1 MKTKQ
6 VLELTAVFLGK
17 EDLLNCAY
25 FTGTQDEIS
34 PENQKELDLLLRC
47 LNLITSEISTD
58 YLPIYKTKTIDFVD
72 NICHLEDVD
81 ENIYQI
87 VKLQDEFGSEI
98 RFKIIGNDLKAN
110 ATTCQIT
117 YTSFAQKTTLDGNVE
132 TFSIQ
137 IPERVLAYGTA
148 MEYSFISSLYDDASV
163 WESRYKNGLLSI
175 SQKKHNLV
183 MPKRR
188 WL

>member
-6 VLELTAVFLGK
+6 VLELCAIFLGK
-17 EDLLNCAY
+17 EDLLSCSY
-25 FTGTQDEIS
+25 FTESEEEINE
-34 PENQKELDLLLRC
+34 ENQKDLNTLLRC

-58 YLPIYKTKTIDFVD
+58 YLPIYKTKSINFVD

-87 VKLQDEFGSEI
+87 VKLEDEFGSEI

-110 ATTCQIT
+110 ANTCQIT
-117 YTSFAQKTTLDGNVE
+117 YTSFATKTTLDGDVE
-132 TFSIQ
+132 TFSNQ
-137 IPERVLAYGTA
+137 MSARVLAYGTA
-148 MEYSFISSLYDDASV
+148 MEYSFINSLYDDASV